1 MQNEVTVLTDL
12 ACSGLSSSSSVDN
25 RSIVRMRLARH
36 RGYHCVT
43 VQDTTIPEQTLGRR
57 WGDYATSRT
66 PTVAAADC
74 IGVVVVVVVEEED
87 EEGNWSPVAGGT
99 RAAVSPGGLAMCAM
113 CASVAAEGRPV
124 DSQSVS

>member
-1 MQNEVTVLTDL
+1 MDRSAL
-12 ACSGLSSSSSVDN
+12 LS
-25 RSIVRMRLARH
+25 
-36 RGYHCVT
+36 
-43 VQDTTIPEQTLGRR
+43 LGRR

-124 DSQSVS
+124 DARAERRRGAGRRARPMIRATPLTVVAARARMQ